1 MMMNSWNVPKQ
12 RSSRWRLLAVLA
24 SLLLLGLSVQLSAQ
38 LTEAEKKGVEDTLF
52 IGNMSLKDLE
62 FERKPFA
69 DPYRLALVNLAL
81 DKPLEA
87 ADKIMA
93 LHGEAK
99 TGPIARILGSG
110 LKEALGDTWPRE
122 LQPTV
127 TSPPDV
133 RQVPDALKQI
143 VGNLLTALQEANNQI
158 RMATSKLSPQEL
170 RILIEGLPIW
180 AVEEPKVKFEFIKLP
195 QPSQKTLLE
204 LLSKVELWRIR
215 AASVALTETVDKSI
229 PLLKRTSVDIPK
241 PLKLQAGGMTV
252 VLAGKSNDLHED
264 TDSRLTIDLGGND
277 RYTGRHG
284 AGIGYA
290 SVLIDLGGDDYYD
303 VKDASVGCGLM
314 GIGVARDCGGTDTFI
329 GGSLCFGS
337 GMGGVGVFVK
347 DGGNDT
353 YRATSLAQGYGQFG
367 VGLCVDTGG
376 DDHYDLKLMGQG
388 AARTQGLG
396 WLIDRSGAD
405 VYQAGGLSMNE
416 PLFTGVSYS
425 NAQGYGSGYREDT
438 GGVSG
443 GVGLLTD
450 LGGNDAYLAETYCQ
464 AASYWFSL
472 GSLYD
477 HAGND
482 TYSAYHYAQAS
493 AMHMTGAYLFD
504 LAGDDGYIV
513 KFGAAHAIGHDY
525 GVAFFLDRSGDDVV
539 AARDSTPGLGN
550 ANGLGLFIDAAGIDR
565 YAGPPGKG
573 NPARGSGS
581 LGVFVDLSGQDL
593 YREGLAD
600 GTAQFRDGWGVAY
613 DEYSPSTQDAKPN
626 EQPAENP
633 KPGTIAKPADQ
644 ELAEIYR
651 KATQWGVGSAQQ
663 EVADNIRKLIEIGM
677 PAFDWM
683 IAARLKTA
691 DRLQVRAFVEV
702 AKGIGQPAK
711 DAIALKTS
719 SADEDESRE
728 ALQICIDGVFKEA
741 GPLIPGIL
749 QKGMNKRLAV
759 RAAGA
764 LGAND
769 AVQDLMPLTLDKDRL
784 LALDAMISLASIGDE
799 QAVSTA
805 QSLLVTGDLPM
816 RKAALQLLSK
826 FPKQA
831 LGAGQSLILQDN
843 EHEVRMG
850 IDLLGALG
858 TPEALEAIGPK
869 LIDPRPGVRIEAMLA
884 LNGRV
889 PQSFR
894 SYLSALR
901 DDPIPTVR
909 AVAQKIDPGR

>member
-1 MMMNSWNVPKQ
+1 MKIPGSW
-12 RSSRWRLLAVLA
+12 RT
-24 SLLLLGLSVQLSAQ
+24 LLLGGLLLPIPSNAQ
-38 LTEAEKKGVEDTLF
+38 LTEPERKGIEDTLF
-52 IGNMSLKDLE
+52 IGNMTLKDLE
-62 FERKPFA
+62 FERKPFS
-69 DPYRLALVNLAL
+69 DSYRLPLVNLTI
-81 DKPLEA
+81 DKPIEA
-87 ADKIMA
+87 ANKIMG
-93 LHGEAK
+93 LHAEAK
-99 TGPIARILGSG
+99 VGPISRILGAG
-110 LKEALGDTWPRE
+110 IKDAIGDQWPRE

-127 TSPPDV
+127 SAAPDV
-133 RQVPDALKQI
+133 SKVPEPLRQV
-143 VGNLLTALQEANNQI
+143 VGNLLTALQEANNQV

-170 RILIEGLPIW
+170 RTLIEGLPVW
-180 AVEEPKVKFEFIKLP
+180 AVEEPKVKFDFVKLP
-195 QPSQKTLLE
+195 SPSQKTLLD
-204 LLSKVELWRIR
+204 LISKVELWRIR
-215 AASVALTETVDKSI
+215 AASAALMDAVDKSI
-229 PLLKRTSVDIPK
+229 PLLKKMNVDIPK
-241 PLKLQAGGMTV
+241 KLKIQAGGMTV
-252 VLAGKSNDLHED
+252 VLAGKGADLHDD
-264 TDSRLTIDLGGND
+264 TDARLTIDLGGND
-277 RYTGRHG
+277 RYVGRHG

-290 SVLIDLGGDDYYD
+290 SVLIDIGGDDFYD
-303 VKDASVGCGLM
+303 AKDASVGCGLM
-314 GIGVARDCGGTDTFI
+314 GIGIARDCGGTDTFI
-329 GGSLCFGS
+329 GKSLCFGC
-337 GMGGVGVFVK
+337 GIGGVGVFIK
-347 DGGNDT
+347 DGGDDS

-367 VGLCVDTGG
+367 VGMCVDTGG

-396 WLIDRSGAD
+396 WLIDRSGSD

-425 NAQGYGSGYREDT
+425 NAQGYASGYREDT

-450 LGGNDAYLAETYCQ
+450 LGGNDAYIAETYCQ

-477 HAGND
+477 ASGND

-493 AMHMTGAYLFD
+493 AMHMTAAYLFD

-525 GVAFFLDRSGDDVV
+525 GVAFFLDRSGDDVY
-539 AARDSTPGLGN
+539 AARDSTPGIGN
-550 ANGLGLFIDAAGIDR
+550 ANGLGLFIDAAGVDR

-593 YREGLAD
+593 YREGLSDAS
-600 GTAQFRDGWGVAY
+600 AVIRDGWGVAY
-613 DEYSPSTQDAKPN
+613 DELG
-626 EQPAENP
+626 PAAAQGPGSSAPAGEAP
-633 KPGTIAKPADQ
+633 KPGTAPKPSDQ
-644 ELAEIYR
+644 ELADIYR

-663 EVADNIRKLIEIGM
+663 EVADNINRLIAIGM

-683 IAARLKTA
+683 IANRLKSA
-691 DRLQVRAFVEV
+691 DRLQVRAFVAV
-702 AKGIGQPAK
+702 ASGIGQPAK

-719 SADEDESRE
+719 SSDEDEARE

-741 GPLIPGIL
+741 GPLIPAIL
-749 QKGMNKRLAV
+749 QKGVNKRLAV

-764 LGAND
+764 LGANA
-769 AVQDLMPLTLDKDRL
+769 AVQDLMPITLDKDRL
-784 LALDAMISLASIGDE
+784 LALDAMIALAQIGDE

-805 QSLLVTGDLPM
+805 QSLLLTGDLPM
-816 RKAALQLLSK
+816 RKAALGLLAK
-826 FPKQA
+826 FPKTGFA
-831 LGAGQSLILQDN
+831 AGQAMILQDD

-850 IDLLGALG
+850 IDLLGSIG
-858 TPEALEAIGPK
+858 TPEALDAIGPK
-869 LIDPRPGVRIEAMLA
+869 LIDPRPGVRIEAMVA

-889 PQSFR
+889 PQAYR
-894 SYLSALR
+894 SYLGALR